1 VSTLLVTIAAIWMT
15 ILMAMMVLFALQ
27 VESTVVR
34 LLAVD
39 AMTLVLV
46 AVLVLYSV
54 ASGQSYYLDAALA
67 LALVSF
73 VGTVAAAR
81 RIAGSRVL

>member
-1 VSTLLVTIAAIWMT
+1 MTFLLWAIVFLAT
-15 ILMAMMVLFALQ
+15 RSRSNAI
-27 VESTVVR
+27 R

-39 AMTLVLV
+39 AITLVLV
-46 AVLVLYSV
+46 ALLVLFSR
-54 ASGQSYYLDAALA
+54 STNQPYYLDAALA

-81 RIAGSRVL
+81 QLAAGRVL